1 MPFSGRMPV
10 QNVKEP
16 SLFFFLS
23 LTQERR
29 KEGRDGGREEVH
41 LIRNN
46 P

>member
-1 MPFSGRMPV
+1 MPFSGRMPA

-16 SLFFFLS
+16 SFFFFN

-29 KEGRDGGREEVH
+29 KEGRDEGRERGQ
-41 LIRNN
+41 LIGNN